1 MSNPFLAPSALPWG
15 LPDTSRITDEH
26 YLPAFEAGT
35 AEQRAE
41 VAAIVAGEGEPTF
54 DDTIV
59 ALERSGATLDRVA
72 RLFYTRVSADS
83 SPAVREIE
91 AHVAPMLAAHADAI
105 ALDPGLFARID
116 ALHSRRHDLGLDAES
131 LRLLER
137 HHRDMVRAGARL
149 GPDEQARLREL
160 NAELSGLTTRFGAAL
175 LAGANAAAVHVTD
188 RSRLDGLS
196 EDAIAAAASAA
207 AERGHADG
215 WLITLVLPTA
225 QPALAVLTDRSL
237 REELFRASTTRGQ
250 AGEHDTRA
258 IVLAIVRL
266 RAERAALLGYP
277 DHASYVIDD
286 ATAGTAE
293 AAVAMLE
300 SLVPAAVAN
309 ADREAAEL
317 AGGVE
322 GDLEPW
328 DWAFEAERVRRERY
342 AVDDAAL
349 RPYLELDRVLT
360 DGVFRAASELY
371 GISFTER
378 TDLPAYHPDVRW
390 WEVRESSA
398 AGTNADGEPLGL
410 FGADLWA
417 RPSKRG
423 GAWMNSLVDQ
433 SSLLGT
439 RPVVLN
445 TLNLNKPPAGEP
457 ALLTLDEV
465 RTLFHEFGHA
475 LHGLFSEV
483 EYPTFSGTSVPRDFV
498 EFPSQVNEMWLEDPQ
513 VLTSFARHHVTGEPL
528 PDELLAASQAARGYG
543 EGFATTEYLAA
554 SLLDQAWHRLSPAE
568 AAGITDV
575 LAFEQ
580 QALEAAGAA
589 HPLVPPRY
597 RSTYF
602 NHVFGGSGYAAAYYS
617 YIWAEV
623 LDADTVAWFGE
634 HGGLRRENGDRF
646 RRAAAPST
654 RWRPTARSVA
664 ATRRSRRCWR
674 AAAWPADPAH
684 TTARR
689 PVGSAGRRAVVWG
702 VLLVLT
708 HPGDAHLRRLRRAA
722 VGEVVE
728 LDRGV
733 HRTRGE
739 RAGVLGAEPFD
750 AVDVADDRVR
760 GPLHG
765 VVVPLG
771 DVDLLLG
778 VLLRVRA
785 AVVQEEGH
793 VVAGAGGLGEV
804 DLATLRPGH
813 LARPQQQHRVVL
825 LVALG
830 ELGAHLP
837 LAVLLRGAPG
847 HAAGVALRVAAD
859 DQVAVLHRDRVR
871 GALALAVVAFAVVGR
886 PVAPEGGPEELVA
899 ADGLPAHLQRGLD
912 AVAGDLD
919 GAADRTGGG
928 TTGTAGARGGPCPF
942 GGLATALFGTTLG
955 GLLRGQCLAD
965 LAGRALRGV
974 AECGAAPVGQHR
986 SGRQRGVRRRPA
998 RRVVDHRRGQ
1008 RRVLGT
1014 GLQQR
1019 QHHRRGEYRG
1029 GADAQRGEP
1038 ADAGAGGT

>member
-59 ALERSGATLDRVA
+59 ALERSGATLARVA

-398 AGTNADGEPLGL
+398 GGTNGDGDGEPLGL

-634 HGGLRRENGDRF
+634 HGGLRRENGDR
-646 RRAAAPST
+646 
-654 RWRPTARSVA
+654 
-664 ATRRSRRCWR
+664 SRRE
-674 AAAWPADPAH
+674 
-684 TTARR
+684 
-689 PVGSAGRRAVVWG
+689 
-702 VLLVLT
+702 VL
-708 HPGDAHLRRLRRAA
+708 
-722 VGEVVE
+722 
-728 LDRGV
+728 
-733 HRTRGE
+733 
-739 RAGVLGAEPFD
+739 
-750 AVDVADDRVR
+750 
-760 GPLHG
+760 
-765 VVVPLG
+765 
-771 DVDLLLG
+771 
-778 VLLRVRA
+778 
-785 AVVQEEGH
+785 
-793 VVAGAGGLGEV
+793 
-804 DLATLRPGH
+804 
-813 LARPQQQHRVVL
+813 
-825 LVALG
+825 
-830 ELGAHLP
+830 
-837 LAVLLRGAPG
+837 
-847 HAAGVALRVAAD
+847 
-859 DQVAVLHRDRVR
+859 
-871 GALALAVVAFAVVGR
+871 
-886 PVAPEGGPEELVA
+886 
-899 ADGLPAHLQRGLD
+899 
-912 AVAGDLD
+912 
-919 GAADRTGGG
+919 
-928 TTGTAGARGGPCPF
+928 
-942 GGLATALFGTTLG
+942 
-955 GLLRGQCLAD
+955 
-965 LAGRALRGV
+965 
-974 AECGAAPVGQHR
+974 
-986 SGRQRGVRRRPA
+986 S
-998 RRVVDHRRGQ
+998 
-1008 RRVLGT
+1008 
-1014 GLQQR
+1014 
-1019 QHHRRGEYRG
+1019 RG
-1029 GADAQRGEP
+1029 GAVDAMEAYRSFRGRDPEIAP
-1038 ADAGAGGT
+1038 LLARRGLAG